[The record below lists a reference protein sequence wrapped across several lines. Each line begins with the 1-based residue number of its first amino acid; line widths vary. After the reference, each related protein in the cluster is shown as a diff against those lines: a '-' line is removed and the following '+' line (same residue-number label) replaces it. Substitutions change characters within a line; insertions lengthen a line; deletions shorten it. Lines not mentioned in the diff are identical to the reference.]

1 MPIIDNGDITRA
13 VGFVAIYGAY
23 LEDRIA
29 ELVELTEKHIDLRKN
44 IHKLSATDQAR
55 HLLKSLK
62 DQFDNIPDYFSK
74 ADDKRRTITVLGNIE
89 EFLKERHHVIHS
101 ILISDGGD
109 IITQK
114 NRRTGSE
121 EPVKSNDLIDLA
133 NDIYELQSQVSGL
146 KFPIRTLLGK
156 ILEQK
161 SS

>member
-1 MPIIDNGDITRA
+1 MPIIDNGEIVRA

-29 ELVELTEKHIDLRKN
+29 ELVDMTGEHINLRKN
-44 IHKLSATDQAR
+44 IHKLSATDQSR

-62 DQFDNIPDYFSK
+62 IQFDNVPDYFSK
-74 ADDKRRTITVLGNIE
+74 ADDKKRTITVLNNVEG
-89 EFLKERHHVIHS
+89 FLKERHHVIHS

-121 EPVKSNDLIDLA
+121 EPVKSDELINLA
-133 NDIYELQSQVSGL
+133 NDIYELQSQVNGL
-146 KFPIRTLLGK
+146 KFPIKTLLGK
-156 ILEQK
+156 IMIK
-161 SS
+161 NSN